1 MHRTNKK
8 CERGVALYLTLF
20 VLSAVTAIALGLF
33 TLLIGE
39 FEIAQEVGQFVPA
52 IYAADSGVER
62 ALYKIRKTSPDFN
75 PGTCGVDGMGDPL
88 CTISVTT
95 LNNGA
100 EYRVIV
106 LDRDVVVWCP
116 DTVANMC
123 IRGFGTLQDTNR
135 AIEANF

>member
-1 MHRTNKK
+1 MNTVNKNS
-8 CERGVALYLTLF
+8 GIALYLTLF
-20 VLSAVTAIALGLF
+20 VLSAVTAIAFGLF

-100 EYRVIV
+100 EYSVIV
-106 LDRDVVVWCP
+106 LDRNIGWCS
-116 DTVANMC
+116 DSVLNMC

>member
-1 MHRTNKK
+1 MSKAKK
-8 CERGVALYLTLF
+8 NSGVALYLTLF
-20 VLSAVTAIALGLF
+20 ILSVVMAIAFGLF
-33 TLLIGE
+33 TLLISE
-39 FEIAQEVGQFVPA
+39 FEISQEVGKFVPA

-100 EYRVIV
+100 EYSVIV
-106 LDRDVVVWCP
+106 LDTGVEWCP
-116 DTVANMC
+116 GSVLNMC
-123 IRGFGTLQDTNR
+123 IRGLGTLQNTNR